1 MLLKFDEILTD
12 LFKDIRLNWYLDE
25 KTKDGVE
32 IVVAEVK
39 GMSRWESEE
48 ETIDFIEQHAGMNFG
63 NICKVI
69 RCTYTLQRE
78 GAAAVEP
85 IKIEDL
91 QSFCFEKVQV
101 AILDK
106 DGEDQA
112 PFVSKT
118 IQKLEL
124 CPDNTHLRIYFDR
137 SVPFLL
143 FH

>member
-1 MLLKFDEILTD
+1 M
-12 LFKDIRLNWYLDE
+12 
-25 KTKDGVE
+25 
-32 IVVAEVK
+32 
-39 GMSRWESEE
+39 
-48 ETIDFIEQHAGMNFG
+48 
-63 NICKVI
+63 
-69 RCTYTLQRE
+69 YTLQRE
-78 GAAAVEP
+78 GAAAVEQ

-91 QSFCFEKVQV
+91 QSFCLEKVQV

-137 SVPFLL
+137 QTFFAIPMTSTVSRNEDEWSAYDGQSGLQYVVRKGRET
-143 FH
+143 HD